1 MRTLDERP
9 IVELL
14 PDLDQLDEQQKADLI
29 ARLEQEELE
38 TSLRRRMLHG
48 RIDLLRKEYEGRLKT
63 RIASGQPLP
72 TLEPKDLDRSIF
84 DAGDE
89 LVAEHDLGPMPDV
102 DALSDEE
109 LRAMIRELEAEE
121 DGVSLHR
128 RVLQGHL
135 DIVRSYH
142 PGDPLDVTALARM
155 LSSGH
160 PSGGA
165 A

>member
-1 MRTLDERP
+1 M
-9 IVELL
+9 ELL
-14 PDLDQLDEQQKADLI
+14 PELDQLDEQQKAELI
-29 ARLEQEELE
+29 ARLTQEETQ

-72 TLEPKDLDRSIF
+72 ELDPADLDRPIF
-84 DAGDE
+84 DAGDDD

-102 DALSDEE
+102 DALSDDE
-109 LRAMIRELEAEE
+109 LRSMIRELEAEE

-135 DIVRSYH
+135 DIVRSYT
-142 PGDPLDVTALARM
+142 PGEPLDVASLARL
-155 LSSGH
+155 LSAQRS
-160 PSGGA
+160 SGGA
-165 A
+165 G